1 MACRRRHRDPCGDD
15 VPPRLLHRGGA
26 VPGVR
31 RPLACCRCAGHQHGS
46 VRGASGVAGARP
58 GRCHACCRAGRAG
71 FDAGRSLPGW
81 RGGHRVVG
89 PVACWCLAGRRG
101 DGAGVVHRAQ
111 PIVGRCVGARCS
123 HGRHERHATGRSVPP
138 VSRRRPRDRGA
149 ISVVLLLLVVVAL
162 SGAGLVVDGGRAL
175 VARRHASNTAEAAAR
190 AAVATATPVSGI
202 DQADA
207 VAAALDYATRAGVP
221 ALDVHVTVGV
231 DFVTVTIVERR
242 PTVFLILGGQQT
254 MTVQASGTAR
264 VTYTD

>member
-1 MACRRRHRDPCGDD
+1 M
-15 VPPRLLHRGGA
+15 
-26 VPGVR
+26 
-31 RPLACCRCAGHQHGS
+31 
-46 VRGASGVAGARP
+46 
-58 GRCHACCRAGRAG
+58 
-71 FDAGRSLPGW
+71 
-81 RGGHRVVG
+81 
-89 PVACWCLAGRRG
+89 
-101 DGAGVVHRAQ
+101 
-111 PIVGRCVGARCS
+111 
-123 HGRHERHATGRSVPP
+123 
-138 VSRRRPRDRGA
+138 SRRRPRDRGA

-207 VAAALDYATRAGVP
+207 VAVALDYATRAGVP

-231 DFVTVTIVERR
+231 DFVTVNIVERR

>member
-1 MACRRRHRDPCGDD
+1 M
-15 VPPRLLHRGGA
+15 
-26 VPGVR
+26 VPGW
-31 RPLACCRCAGHQHGS
+31 S
-46 VRGASGVAGARP
+46 ST
-58 GRCHACCRAGRAG
+58 
-71 FDAGRSLPGW
+71 
-81 RGGHRVVG
+81 
-89 PVACWCLAGRRG
+89 
-101 DGAGVVHRAQ
+101 GVVRW
-111 PIVGRCVGARCS
+111 
-123 HGRHERHATGRSVPP
+123 
-138 VSRRRPRDRGA
+138 
-149 ISVVLLLLVVVAL
+149 LLVA
-162 SGAGLVVDGGRAL
+162 
-175 VARRHASNTAEAAAR
+175 ASNTAEAAAR